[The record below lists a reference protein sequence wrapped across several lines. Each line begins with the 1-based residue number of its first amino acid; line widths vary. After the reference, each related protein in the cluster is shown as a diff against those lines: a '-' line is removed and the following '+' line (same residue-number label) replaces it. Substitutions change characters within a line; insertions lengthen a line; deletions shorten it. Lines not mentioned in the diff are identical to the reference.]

1 MNTRRTFY
9 WVSVPRLRR
18 VRRTSWL
25 VTLLAGIFYGLTV
38 CTTAF
43 PGDSAQWIAQVAGL
57 DVRSNFERPLL
68 FLLGSLFDSL
78 PLPGSTALRF
88 NLLAAFFGALLVGS
102 VFRVV
107 WSVVTEYMR
116 DETVINSAPRVARFA
131 AWTATVCT
139 TLTLPVWVAST
150 RFTPA
155 IIDAAIFFLLFELL
169 FVYIR
174 TVNPLWALLFSV
186 GYGAWMGDS
195 VIFMIAF
202 PVMLLL
208 WGSAER
214 LLFGDYWHPRVW
226 CSLLLGFLAYAS
238 NLVWAAWQ
246 DATFHEFLLNRSFL
260 LDTAV
265 GIWRS
270 QWKELSTM
278 LPSQAWIPVVI
289 TGYFFGVA
297 SIMLSL
303 STMRY
308 YRTTFSL
315 LAGGV
320 LSLVG
325 GYALFNA
332 KGTAWGALAPHDH
345 IPLFTGLIT
354 AIGLG
359 LLAGVWRMLMSLS
372 TYQQKQ
378 EHGSVATDQEQQEEF
393 VSKQKSMVAKGHLV
407 SQVALPLLLLMLAL
421 ALFLNVK
428 EYPKNRGQYA
438 DFIANTILDRMGER
452 SWIVAND
459 VLDANLL
466 LAAHERQKKIILFQ
480 PYRSGDAN
488 YRLFIKR
495 VMHGTMEENLW
506 LRASVL
512 LERNFLLFM
521 EEIFL
526 GLPNMHDHAVALSFA
541 DLWYSSG
548 YQPVAEGVLFTGIK
562 KEEKLPDVVKRLK
575 DDELL
580 WEVCGKL
587 LQVEDSSQAGVLAKG
602 YREATLRQ
610 LSLVMNNSGVLL
622 DDAGDSE
629 GAFKIYQLSRK
640 FNPDNVSALLNL
652 IDLVVNR
659 QAVPEQKKR
668 FTQELENIRRKK
680 GMRYAVG
687 ALSRYHG
694 YVRNSEVFLKEGLS
708 WVASSSPDFVLA
720 TLRKAQEQKMDK
732 SRQIDLLAAL
742 ASVQTIAS
750 DYEASRKSYEKLLAI
765 DSKNPVALS
774 GLSWLMLRQGN
785 LREAYA
791 WLMTGESSGLSKQD
805 MRVEWAVYY
814 LASGDLPNAR
824 LLMEDPLV
832 TKDKPALLALLGLI
846 MVEQNELD
854 QVEKVVLPRLLK
866 LLKDNSTD
874 VYYSQILQARLL
886 QARGLP
892 YYEQA
897 RTCYL
902 RAMAYRPDIDS
913 LAEFVLGLDAA
924 LGDAANAEMHA
935 IRILRKKLSNERAN
949 FILGTLRLE
958 KGFYEDAERYLV
970 RSIAGEKPSSASLN
984 NYVEAAVRAG
994 AFDKAEE
1001 AVRRLVKQDEA
1012 NHKSWLLFADVL
1024 ARAGKSEEAEQMLAR
1039 VRTMK
1044 ADDPK
1049 TAFVE
1054 ARLALQRKQ
1063 NNQAM
1068 DFLASLEK
1076 VTLTTIEKRDL
1087 EELKKRTEVGG
1098 RRSENGD

>member
-18 VRRTSWL
+18 VRRMSWIA
-25 VTLLAGIFYGLTV
+25 TLLAGLLYGVTV

-43 PGDSAQWIAQVAGL
+43 PGESAQWIAQVAGL
-57 DVRSNFERPLL
+57 DVRTSFERPLL

-116 DETVINSAPRVARFA
+116 DEMVINSAPRVARFA
-131 AWTATVCT
+131 AWTAAVCT
-139 TLTLPVWVAST
+139 TLTLPAWAAST
-150 RFTPA
+150 RFNPA
-155 IIDAAIFFLLFELL
+155 IIDAALLFLLFELL
-169 FVYIR
+169 FVYVR

-186 GYGAWMGDS
+186 GYGAWMGES

-202 PVMLLL
+202 PVMLML
-208 WGSAER
+208 WVSAEYI
-214 LLFGDYWHPRVW
+214 LSGDYWHPRVW

-238 NLVWAAWQ
+238 NLIVAAAQ
-246 DATFHEFLLNRSFL
+246 DAAFHEFLLNRSFL

-265 GIWRS
+265 GIWRT

-315 LAGGV
+315 VAGVV

-332 KGTAWGALAPHDH
+332 KGTAWAALAPEDH

-359 LLAGVWRMLMSLS
+359 LLAGVWRMLMRLRE
-372 TYQQKQ
+372 QQQTK
-378 EHGSVATDQEQQEEF
+378 EEGLTAIEKELQEEF
-393 VSKQKSMVAKGHLV
+393 VVKQKRMVAKGHLV
-407 SQVALPLLLLMLAL
+407 SQVALPLLLLVIVL
-421 ALFLNVK
+421 ALFFNAK
-428 EYPKNRGQYA
+428 EYSKNRGQYA

-452 SWIVAND
+452 SWVVAND

-480 PYRSGDAN
+480 PYRSGDPN

-495 VMHGTMEENLW
+495 VMHGSMEENLW

-526 GLPNMHDHAVALSFA
+526 GLPNMHDHAVTLSFA

-562 KEEKLPDVVKRLK
+562 KEEKLPDVVARLK
-575 DDELL
+575 EDEPL
-580 WEVCGKL
+580 WEACGKL
-587 LQVEDSSQAGVLAKG
+587 LQVDNSSQAGILAKG

-622 DDAGDSE
+622 DDAGDAA
-629 GAFKIYQLSRK
+629 GAYKVYQLSRK

-659 QAVPEQKKR
+659 QAVPEQKKC
-668 FTQELENIRRKK
+668 FAQELENIRRKR

-694 YVRNSEVFLKEGLS
+694 YVRNSEVFLREGLS

-720 TLRKAQEQKMDK
+720 TLRKAQEQKMDE

-742 ASVQTIAS
+742 ASVQAIAS
-750 DYEASRKSYEKLLAI
+750 DYESSRKSYEKLLAL

-814 LASGDLPNAR
+814 LASGDLQNAR
-824 LLMEDPLV
+824 LLMEDPSV

-866 LLKDNSTD
+866 LLKNNSTD
-874 VYYSQILQARLL
+874 IYYSQILQARLL

-897 RTCYL
+897 RACYL
-902 RAMAYRPDIDS
+902 RAMAYRPDVDS

-924 LGDAANAEMHA
+924 LGDAASAEMHA
-935 IRILRKKLSNERAN
+935 IRILRKKPANERAN
-949 FILGTLRLE
+949 FIMGTLRLE

-970 RSIAGEKPSSASLN
+970 RSITGEKPSSASLN

-1001 AVRRLVKQDEA
+1001 AVRRLVKQDEG

-1024 ARAGKSEEAEQMLAR
+1024 ARAGKVEEAEQMLSR

-1054 ARLALQRKQ
+1054 ARLALHRKQ
-1063 NNQAM
+1063 KEKVLEA
-1068 DFLASLEK
+1068 LALLEK
-1076 VTLTTIEKRDL
+1076 ETMSTIEKRDL
-1087 EELKKRTEVGG
+1087 EELKKQV
-1098 RRSENGD
+1098 SAPLAPAQ

>member
-1 MNTRRTFY
+1 M
-9 WVSVPRLRR
+9 
-18 VRRTSWL
+18 SWIA
-25 VTLLAGIFYGLTV
+25 TLLAGLLYGLTV

-43 PGDSAQWIAQVAGL
+43 PGESAQWIAQVAGL
-57 DVRSNFERPLL
+57 DVRSNFQRPLL

-102 VFRVV
+102 VFRVI

-116 DETVINSAPRVARFA
+116 DETVVNSAPRVARLA
-131 AWTATVCT
+131 AWTAAVCT
-139 TLTLPVWVAST
+139 MLTLPVWAAST
-150 RFTPA
+150 RFNPA
-155 IIDAAIFFLLFELL
+155 IVDAALLFLLLELL

-174 TVNPLWALLFSV
+174 TVNPVWALLFSV
-186 GYGAWMGDS
+186 MYGAWMGEAM
-195 VIFMIAF
+195 IFMVSF

-208 WGSAER
+208 WFIAEHK
-214 LLFGDYWHPRVW
+214 LSGACWHPRVW
-226 CSLLLGFLAYAS
+226 CSMLLGFIAYAS
-238 NLVWAAWQ
+238 NLIWAAWQ
-246 DATFHEFLLNRSFL
+246 DAAFHEFLLNRSFL
-260 LDTAV
+260 VDTAAS
-265 GIWRS
+265 IWRS

-278 LPSQAWIPVVI
+278 LPSQSWIPVVV
-289 TGYFFGVA
+289 TGFFFGVA

-315 LAGGV
+315 MAGGV

-325 GYALFNA
+325 GYSLFNG
-332 KGTAWGALAPHDH
+332 KGTAWVALAPEDH

-359 LLAGVWRMLMSLS
+359 LLVGFWRMLMRLRE
-372 TYQQKQ
+372 QQQTK
-378 EHGSVATDQEQQEEF
+378 EEGLTAVEKELQEEF
-393 VSKQKSMVAKGHLV
+393 VFQQKRMVAKGHLV
-407 SQVALPLLLLMLAL
+407 GQVALPLLLLVLVF
-421 ALFLNVK
+421 ALFFNVK
-428 EYPKNRGQYA
+428 DYAKNRGQYA
-438 DFIANTILDRMGER
+438 DFIANTILDRMGAR

-466 LAAHERQKKIILFQ
+466 LAAHERQKKIVLFQ

-488 YRLFIKR
+488 YRLYIKR
-495 VMHGTMEENLW
+495 VMHGTMEQNLW

-526 GLPNMHDHAVALSFA
+526 GLPNMHDHAIALSFA

-548 YQPVAEGVLFTGIK
+548 YQPVADGILFYGIK
-562 KEEKLPDVVKRLK
+562 KEEKLPDVVARLK
-575 DDELL
+575 EDEPL
-580 WEVCGKL
+580 WEACGKL
-587 LQVEDSSQAGVLAKG
+587 LKVDNSSQAGILAKG

-610 LSLVMNNSGVLL
+610 LSLVMNNCGVLL
-622 DDAGDSE
+622 DDAGDVK

-668 FTQELENIRRKK
+668 FAQELENIRRKK

-720 TLRKAQEQKMDK
+720 TLRKAQEQKMDG

-742 ASVQTIAS
+742 ASVQAIAS

-814 LASGDLPNAR
+814 LASGDLQNAR
-824 LLMEDPLV
+824 RLMEDPSV

-866 LLKDNSTD
+866 VLKDNSTD
-874 VYYSQILQARLL
+874 IYYSQILQARLL

-897 RTCYL
+897 RACYL
-902 RAMAYRPDIDS
+902 RAMAYRPDVES
-913 LAEFVLGLDAA
+913 LTEFVLGLDAA
-924 LGDAANAEMHA
+924 LGDAASAEMHA
-935 IRILRKKLSNERAN
+935 IRILRKKSTDERAN
-949 FILGTLRLE
+949 FIMGTLRLE

-994 AFDKAEE
+994 AFGKAEE

-1024 ARAGKSEEAEQMLAR
+1024 ARAGKVEEAEQMLAR
-1039 VRTMK
+1039 VRTLK

-1049 TAFVE
+1049 TAFVD
-1054 ARLALQRKQ
+1054 ARLALLRKQ

-1087 EELKKRTEVGG
+1087 EELKKQVTAPNG
-1098 RRSENGD
+1098 R